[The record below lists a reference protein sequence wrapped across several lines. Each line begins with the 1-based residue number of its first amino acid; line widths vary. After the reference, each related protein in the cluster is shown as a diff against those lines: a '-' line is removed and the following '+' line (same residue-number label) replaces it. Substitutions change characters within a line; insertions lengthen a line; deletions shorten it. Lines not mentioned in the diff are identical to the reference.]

1 MKKILITIC
10 FFALFFFLKNDSV
23 FAQQITGLPCSQE
36 NQSQNCTIP
45 NPTPHTGCCV
55 CNGSYWQ
62 ETGDS
67 PCSSQSQGNISNP
80 VVSGLGS
87 GEGADAIAKLVATV
101 LKIAY
106 SVAGLIL
113 LAMLLSGG
121 IGFMT
126 AGGDKSKVE
135 AAQGRISSAI
145 IGFVIFMSVFVII
158 NFIAPALGLTF
169 LQILTIEWP
178 TIL

>member
-1 MKKILITIC
+1 MKTVKKLSLILSMVFILLTTPVSA
-10 FFALFFFLKNDSV
+10 FAFESKRACLQSNCSNCV
-23 FAQQITGLPCSQE
+23 F
-36 NQSQNCTIP
+36 
-45 NPTPHTGCCV
+45 
-55 CNGSYWQ
+55 Q
-62 ETGDS
+62 ETTG
-67 PCSSQSQGNISNP
+67 PNIGIWVCMDEGIKNPALSNK
-80 VVSGLGS
+80 LGS
-87 GEGADAIAKLVATV
+87 GEGADAIAQLIASA
-101 LKIAY
+101 LKIVY